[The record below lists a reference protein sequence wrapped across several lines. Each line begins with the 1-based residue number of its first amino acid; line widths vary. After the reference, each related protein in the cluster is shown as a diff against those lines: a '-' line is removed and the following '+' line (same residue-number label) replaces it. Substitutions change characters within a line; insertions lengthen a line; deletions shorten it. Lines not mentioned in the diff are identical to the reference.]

1 MRCYRR
7 FVSYVSRRIRVSDDA
22 DNWREISD
30 IEFAALDGPLILVGE
45 PGSGK
50 SDTAS
55 AICTLRQGVLLE
67 AYRVASSV
75 PLPQLAT
82 GSYTVIDGFDEVPAS
97 SAHQPIELA
106 LERLHSQGI
115 EAFVITAERQIWP
128 QFKRAGDC
136 GLDRQE
142 ARHWPSSTSQ

>member
-1 MRCYRR
+1 M
-7 FVSYVSRRIRVSDDA
+7 
-22 DNWREISD
+22 
-30 IEFAALDGPLILVGE
+30 
-45 PGSGK
+45 
-50 SDTAS
+50 
-55 AICTLRQGVLLE
+55 RQGVLLE

-115 EAFVITAERQIWP
+115 EAFVITCRAADLAAVQKERAIVAWTGRKP
-128 QFKRAGDC
+128 SLAIFNLSMTTK
-136 GLDRQE
+136 LRQWLKVWGRFLLL
-142 ARHWPSSTSQ
+142 AMSL

>member
-1 MRCYRR
+1 M
-7 FVSYVSRRIRVSDDA
+7 
-22 DNWREISD
+22 
-30 IEFAALDGPLILVGE
+30 
-45 PGSGK
+45 
-50 SDTAS
+50 
-55 AICTLRQGVLLE
+55 RQGVLLE

-115 EAFVITAERQIWP
+115 EAFVITCRAADLAAVQKERAIVAWTGRKPVIGHLQP
-128 QFKRAGDC
+128 LNDNEVASVVEGLGTFSSSGDEFVK
-136 GLDRQE
+136 E
-142 ARHWPSSTSQ
+142 AHNRHAIELARNPNRCAC